1 MKANDKI
8 YAMKTLNKWEMLKR
22 AEVRN
27 APAEIFQLILASI
40 LALFSLL
47 GVRCYHF
54 IGPGLTSWKDK
65 SGEIDL
71 CIRMKPVKCSEKFP
85 CQVF

>member
-27 APAEIFQLILASI
+27 APAEIFQLMLP
-40 LALFSLL
+40 F
-47 GVRCYHF
+47 
-54 IGPGLTSWKDK
+54 
-65 SGEIDL
+65 
-71 CIRMKPVKCSEKFP
+71 
-85 CQVF
+85 